1 MSTTAFEDMVRRY
14 QQELLQYRQRSTTPE
29 EPAPAV
35 ASENTPNVF
44 APDGFRTLKNPIISA
59 SSAVTE
65 TPGTEDFNPS
75 SMPGETNEPPTAPA
89 RFPEDEPVPE
99 STGPA
104 PSEMP
109 PEPPTTPAE
118 LPEDE
123 PIPESTGPAPGEM
136 RELPT
141 APAELPEDEPVPES
155 TGPAPDETTRPSAS
169 GTGEPSSTPAGS
181 ENEENPDRSSSG
193 SLIAA
198 VTTAR
203 EAVPIPGADVTISV
217 RDAQGQHLLYFLQTD
232 RSGRTPSVVLP
243 APPAV
248 LSESPGNPF
257 PYAVYSIQVNA
268 EGYAPYVKNDIRI
281 FGTIS
286 STLPVTLF
294 PLNSTT
300 QTRPGQG

>member
-44 APDGFRTLKNPIISA
+44 APDAFRTLKNPIISA

-89 RFPEDEPVPE
+89 RF
-99 STGPA
+99 
-104 PSEMP
+104 
-109 PEPPTTPAE
+109 
-118 LPEDE
+118 
-123 PIPESTGPAPGEM
+123 
-136 RELPT
+136 
-141 APAELPEDEPVPES
+141 PEDEPVPES